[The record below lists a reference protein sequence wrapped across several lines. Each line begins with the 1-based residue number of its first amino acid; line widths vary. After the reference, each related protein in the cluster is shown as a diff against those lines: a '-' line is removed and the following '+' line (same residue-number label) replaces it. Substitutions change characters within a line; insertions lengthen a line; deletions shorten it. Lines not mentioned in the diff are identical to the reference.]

1 MSQVSRVLFGGG
13 KRGRLQKTPVTKSVL
28 SKKLTGW
35 INLYLFNH
43 KIIIPLCRGTL
54 QIIISL
60 CRGTLLIIISLC
72 RGTCA
77 PRTLL
82 PNLFTSAAAQLL
94 YVSTFLTL
102 LCGYTSHSTPLCLN
116 RFKRLINRKM
126 WETSA
131 VVFNVQKLEEEKQG
145 LT

>member
-1 MSQVSRVLFGGG
+1 MEVVKGEGFRKPQSQN
-13 KRGRLQKTPVTKSVL
+13 L
-28 SKKLTGW
+28 SFPKKLAGW

-60 CRGTLLIIISLC
+60 CRGTLQIIIPLC

-102 LCGYTSHSTPLCLN
+102 LCGYTSHSTPLCLS
-116 RFKRLINRKM
+116 RFKRLISRKK
-126 WETSA
+126 WETS
-131 VVFNVQKLEEEKQG
+131 VTVFTVQIPEEEKQA
-145 LT
+145 LIIWPSF